1 MRMYCESDVFSL
13 WFTVVNP
20 SFHSTYRR
28 LAYISFHTPGW
39 CRATFPLSQGLCP
52 EVFRLTRW
60 NSCLDRTYNLCD
72 APKRCFVQVKSS
84 ETMGLRLWIIVKMH
98 HFRSTFYTQDVLILY
113 WFTDDQEYQEILKSK
128 GDNFDILYSSLNNPI
143 EGYKNKIF
151 RITHAIKDK
160 ISVLNLIPSE
170 LIIPRQILL

>member
-1 MRMYCESDVFSL
+1 
-13 WFTVVNP
+13 
-20 SFHSTYRR
+20 
-28 LAYISFHTPGW
+28 
-39 CRATFPLSQGLCP
+39 
-52 EVFRLTRW
+52 
-60 NSCLDRTYNLCD
+60 
-72 APKRCFVQVKSS
+72 
-84 ETMGLRLWIIVKMH
+84 
-98 HFRSTFYTQDVLILY
+98 
-113 WFTDDQEYQEILKSK
+113 LKSK